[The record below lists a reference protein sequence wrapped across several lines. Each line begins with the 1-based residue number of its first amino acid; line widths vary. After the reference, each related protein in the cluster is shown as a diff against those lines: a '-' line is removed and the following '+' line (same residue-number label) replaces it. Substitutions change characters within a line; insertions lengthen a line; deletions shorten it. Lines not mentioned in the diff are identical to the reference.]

1 MKTRRPAPPLLAL
14 LLLPLALALPGCSD
28 EPEKPR
34 KVASVKLLPDTPPP
48 PPPPPKP
55 EDKPPP
61 PKPSDKPEARPDPK
75 PADANPQTLKSD
87 EAAGAGPGSG
97 LAAGSVSQDYRGG
110 PVLAGSGGGGAAA
123 QVASRLAINA
133 WSQSATRNLNDWLQ
147 REPALRRA
155 DYRLLV
161 NVWLHADGRV
171 ARAELLGSSGDAQ
184 IDAALRA
191 ALDRFPGATTP
202 PPPALPQPMRL
213 QLSSREVS

>member
-1 MKTRRPAPPLLAL
+1 MKHRLLALPLLAAA
-14 LLLPLALALPGCSD
+14 LLLPGCGD

-61 PKPSDKPEARPDPK
+61 PKPNDKPEPRPDPK
-75 PADANPQTLKSD
+75 PDPTPQSLKTD
-87 EAAGAGPGSG
+87 EAPGAGAGSG
-97 LAAGSVSQDYRGG
+97 LASGDVKQDYQGG
-110 PVLAGSGGGGAAA
+110 PVVAGSSGGGAGA
-123 QVASRLAINA
+123 QVASRMAATA
-133 WSQSATRNLNDWLQ
+133 WAQSATRSLNDWLQ
-147 REPALRRA
+147 REAELKRA
-155 DYRLLV
+155 EYRLQV
-161 NVWLHADGRV
+161 NLWLHADGRV

-202 PPPALPQPMRL
+202 PPAALPQPLRL
-213 QLSSREVS
+213 QLSSRQLS